1 MVDSNNVIDEKVD
14 FQCVGLP
21 IGMARVQGLI
31 EDFYITIYDR
41 NGITYNY
48 KVVGGNIC
56 ACENEYTEHK
66 LEYEV
71 R

>member
-1 MVDSNNVIDEKVD
+1 MDGNKAINEKVD
-14 FQCVGLP
+14 FQCIGLP
-21 IGMARVQGLI
+21 IGMAKVQGTI
-31 EDFYITIYDR
+31 EDFYIKIYDR

-48 KVVGGNIC
+48 KVVDGNIC
-56 ACENEYTEHK
+56 ACENEYTDHK